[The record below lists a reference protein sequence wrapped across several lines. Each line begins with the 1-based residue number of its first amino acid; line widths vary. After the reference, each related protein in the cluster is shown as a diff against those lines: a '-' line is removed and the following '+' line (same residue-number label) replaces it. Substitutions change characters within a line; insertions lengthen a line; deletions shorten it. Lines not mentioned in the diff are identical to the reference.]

1 MKLGRKG
8 KAAVEGAAGGAVI
21 AADTAVAAEE
31 VGVAD
36 AAVTGVADAAAIA
49 VIAAVTD
56 ATARFFSVYS
66 L

>member
-1 MKLGRKG
+1 
-8 KAAVEGAAGGAVI
+8 VI